1 MAITQLHTV
10 KEMPY
15 LVSNAMTL
23 LTCLPMAVG
32 ILVFGKSFS
41 GLFEN
46 RMLTAAGTISYEIYL
61 VHAFTLNLIK
71 PAMINILIFIVIT
84 CVLAYILQVGMRK
97 IKNDGFNG
105 SYLNKK

>member
-1 MAITQLHTV
+1 MAITQFHIV

-15 LVSNAMTL
+15 LISNALAL

-46 RMLTAAGTISYEIYL
+46 RMLKTIGSISYELYL

-71 PAMINILIFIVIT
+71 PSIVAVGSFIAVTGI
-84 CVLAYILQVGMRK
+84 LAYAANVTMGR
-97 IKNDGFNG
+97 IKNGRFNN
-105 SYLNKK
+105 YYPHKE